1 MEFYQTERGLS
12 NFHYTLIFQVIFL
25 LIITAHFNQKI
36 MKRLFFTGAFV
47 LIATFTF
54 SQTLIPKA
62 GVTLSKFGG
71 SDVEDAKFN
80 LGFTLGLGFNLPV
93 GNGPISV
100 QPELNFAQK
109 GTKGDEDGSTAKLK
123 LNYLEVPV
131 LVKATFG
138 EATKFYV
145 NAGPSIGLG
154 LGGKIKVSEGSFSGE
169 ADVKFGD
176 GDDEEVFYIEK
187 KTDFGLQLGGGVI
200 IAEKIM
206 IDLRYGLG
214 LSSLYEDG
222 KVKNNVLQ
230 FTVGVPL
237 NLK

>member
-1 MEFYQTERGLS
+1 M
-12 NFHYTLIFQVIFL
+12 N
-25 LIITAHFNQKI
+25 
-36 MKRLFFTGAFV
+36 RLFFTGAFV
-47 LIATFTF
+47 LIASFTF
-54 SQTLIPKA
+54 SQALIPKA

-71 SDVEDAKFN
+71 EDVEDAKFN

-93 GNGPISV
+93 GDGPISV
-100 QPELNFAQK
+100 QPELNFVQK
-109 GTKGDEDGSTAKLK
+109 GTKAEEDGESAKMT

-131 LVKATFG
+131 LIKATFG

-145 NAGPSIGLG
+145 NAGPSLGLG
-154 LGGKIKVSEGSFSGE
+154 LGGKLKASEGPISAE
-169 ADVKFGD
+169 VDVKFGD
-176 GDDEEVFYIEK
+176 GDDDEVVYIEK

-200 IAEKIM
+200 IAEKVM

-214 LSSLYEDG
+214 LSSLFEDG

-230 FTVGVPL
+230 FTVGIPL